1 MSVTISILRTDA
13 NFTTVYLC
21 VLCPGLQG
29 ADSRHTDVCV
39 CVRVDLCVSV
49 DGWAGRARPR
59 IRVQTNWVI
68 YESDRG
74 AVMGPTLRLLMH
86 ADRYWQ
92 PFVS

>member
-1 MSVTISILRTDA
+1 MQISKQYI
-13 NFTTVYLC
+13 C
-21 VLCPGLQG
+21 VLYPGLQG
-29 ADSRHTDVCV
+29 ADSRQTDVCV
-39 CVRVDLCVSV
+39 CGGVCVCVDLCVSV
-49 DGWAGRARPR
+49 DRWAGRARPR

-68 YESDRG
+68 NESDRG